1 MFTDTR
7 QGETF
12 SICLILQMLDGSRT
26 DKTTPYRGVC
36 LSDVQSLR
44 KVLSRDLIAGKFAP
58 SY

>member
-12 SICLILQMLDGSRT
+12 SICLILQMLDESRT

-36 LSDVQSLR
+36 LSDVQSM
-44 KVLSRDLIAGKFAP
+44 
-58 SY
+58 